1 MKKITCSKISVDC
14 IKNDPVDVKAGGAE
28 ILGYDFF
35 VEENDAE
42 RLVSLINTTINDLSL
57 PLMGI
62 SILEKGKLTLSEDQ
76 VWRDERIVQC
86 IIDDSDVII
95 AEAKRQNVYQK

>member
-1 MKKITCSKISVDC
+1 MSKITCSKISVDC

-35 VEENDAE
+35 VEEQETE
-42 RLVSLINTTINDLSL
+42 RLVSLIDTTIKELSL

-62 SILEKGKLTLSEDQ
+62 KVLDDKKLTLPEEQ

-86 IIDDSDVII
+86 IIDESDVII
-95 AEAKRQNVYQK
+95 AEAKRQNVYKK

>member
-1 MKKITCSKISVDC
+1 MSKVTCSKISVDC

-62 SILEKGKLTLSEDQ
+62 SILEKGKLTLSEEQ
-76 VWRDERIVQC
+76 VWKDERIVQC
-86 IIDDSDVII
+86 IIDESDVII
-95 AEAKRQNVYQK
+95 AEAKRQNVYKK

>member
-35 VEENDAE
+35 VEKNDAE